1 MSSSKITTLEKAKS
15 EVLKICDKYK
25 VVAISCEEKET
36 PDTMEFYLTIDTED
50 EEVFDKIYT
59 RCGFLNEERC
69 TKDLSVTLCEPD
81 VKLKE
86 YKQKL
91 V

>member
-25 VVAISCEEKET
+25 VTVLSCVERET
-36 PDTMEFYLTIDTED
+36 PDTIEFDLVIDTED
-50 EEVFDKIYT
+50 EDIFDKIYT

-69 TKDLSVTLCEPD
+69 VKDLSVALSEAD

-91 V
+91 K